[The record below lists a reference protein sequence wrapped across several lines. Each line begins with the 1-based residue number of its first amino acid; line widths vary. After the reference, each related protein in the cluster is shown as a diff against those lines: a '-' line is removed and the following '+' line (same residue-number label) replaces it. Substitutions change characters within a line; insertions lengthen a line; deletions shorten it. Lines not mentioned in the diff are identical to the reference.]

1 MRSSPGL
8 VVLALVLTGCPG
20 SKRKLPA
27 DPPDMKRVEGTKLT
41 VPQPEGYEV
50 LTGGA
55 SSVEDLSKRGGVSL
69 VRSREG
75 EATTSIVVD
84 LGQTPTGTWSH
95 SECQKLSEDV
105 AKLQNATARGA
116 EVLELPTGSSCH
128 FLTDAKDQS
137 ATELFY
143 VAGGLPYI
151 VACRG
156 QAHDL
161 PAHCKYVASWI
172 RPKA

>member
-1 MRSSPGL
+1 MRCSPGL
-8 VVLALVLTGCPG
+8 LALALVLTGCPG
-20 SKRKLPA
+20 NKRKLPA
-27 DPPDMKRVEGTKLT
+27 DPPDMKRAWGTKLS
-41 VPQPEGYEV
+41 VPQPEEYEV
-50 LTGGA
+50 LRDGA
-55 SSVEDLSKRGGVSL
+55 SSVEDVGKRGGVSL
-69 VRSREG
+69 VRSRGG

-95 SECQKLSEDV
+95 SECQQLSEDV
-105 AKLQNATARGA
+105 AKLQDATARGA

-128 FLTDAKDQS
+128 FVTEAKDQPP
-137 ATELFY
+137 TEFFY
-143 VAGGLPYI
+143 VAGAPPYI